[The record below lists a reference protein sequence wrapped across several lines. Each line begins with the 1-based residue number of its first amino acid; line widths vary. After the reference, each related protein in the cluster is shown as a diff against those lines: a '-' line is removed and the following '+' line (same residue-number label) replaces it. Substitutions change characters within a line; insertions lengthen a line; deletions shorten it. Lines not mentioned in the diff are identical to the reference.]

1 MTVEQRAYDS
11 TVQHSGEGLV
21 MSSGRPVGNDLIAFG
36 HAANPQALRICGPTA
51 KANAVGREL
60 FLQ

>member
-21 MSSGRPVGNDLIAFG
+21 MSSGRPVGNDLIVLDEAP
-36 HAANPQALRICGPTA
+36 NPQAPRICGPTA

>member
-21 MSSGRPVGNDLIAFG
+21 MSSGRPIGNDLIAFG
-36 HAANPQALRICGPTA
+36 HAANPQALRVRRPA
-51 KANAVGREL
+51 PKANAVGGKL
-60 FLQ
+60 LLQ